1 MTDPVQ
7 PRSQAPTI
15 LLVEDEPAIRTLIR
29 RRLAGAGYE
38 LLVARNGDEVMSM
51 ARQHSGVI
59 DLLLTDVV
67 MPRMNGFEFGELIA
81 RTHPETNM
89 LFVSGHAGDSASVR
103 RGLRTAGRA
112 FLLKPFTYDAL
123 LGKIREVLQRGP
135 GGSTHAAHS
144 PS

>member
-7 PRSQAPTI
+7 RRSQSPTI

-29 RRLAGAGYE
+29 RMLAGAGYE
-38 LLVARNGDEVMSM
+38 LLVARNGDEALSV
-51 ARQHSGVI
+51 ARQHSGAI

-67 MPRMNGFEFGELIA
+67 MPRMNGFELGELMA
-81 RTHPETNM
+81 SAHPETNL
-89 LFVSGHAGDSASVR
+89 LFVSGHSADSVSVR
-103 RGLRTAGRA
+103 RGLRTAGRD
-112 FLLKPFTYDAL
+112 FLLKPFTQDAL

-135 GGSTHAAHS
+135 RGSIHVAHS